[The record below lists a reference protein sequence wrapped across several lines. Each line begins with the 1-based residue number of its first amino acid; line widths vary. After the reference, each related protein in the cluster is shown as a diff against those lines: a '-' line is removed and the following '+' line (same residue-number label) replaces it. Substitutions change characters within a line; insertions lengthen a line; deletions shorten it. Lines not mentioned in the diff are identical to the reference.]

1 MRTFTWGALAMAS
14 LIAALFFL
22 RYWRDSRERL
32 FAFFS
37 LAFVGM
43 AVNWTVLA
51 IIDHPVDEAQQV
63 RAYVIRLIAFVI
75 LIVGIIDKN
84 RRSGGRL

>member
-1 MRTFTWGALAMAS
+1 MAS
-14 LIAALFFL
+14 LVAALFFL
-22 RYWRDSRERL
+22 RYWRASRERL

-43 AVNWTVLA
+43 AVNWLVLA
-51 IIDHPVDEAQQV
+51 MVNRPVDEAQQ
-63 RAYVIRLIAFVI
+63 AYAYLIRLVAFVI

-84 RRSGGRL
+84 RRGDRL